1 MSHKHHNYTDYTKP
15 QQAAPV
21 EAPVVEEVVEET
33 VVTPDAPVVEE
44 VAGETVVTPETPT
57 EPEPVYG
64 VVSECAKLRVRKEP
78 STDAAVICE
87 LPLATEV
94 LVDEANST
102 EEFYKVVTGA
112 GVEGY
117 CMKKFIELD

>member
-1 MSHKHHNYTDYTKP
+1 MSHKHHNYTDYSKP
-15 QQAAPV
+15 KQ
-21 EAPVVEEVVEET
+21 EAPVVEPEVKVEEPVTEEVVEET
-33 VVTPDAPVVEE
+33 VVTP
-44 VAGETVVTPETPT
+44 ETPA
-57 EPEPVYG
+57 EPVYG

-78 STDAAVICE
+78 STDADVICE

-94 LVDEANST
+94 LVDESNST

>member
-1 MSHKHHNYTDYTKP
+1 MSKKNHNYTDYTKP
-15 QQAAPV
+15 QL
-21 EAPVVEEVVEET
+21 EAPVVEPEVKVEVPVTEEVVEET
-33 VVTPDAPVVEE
+33 VVTP
-44 VAGETVVTPETPT
+44 ETPA